1 MNRNILLNKTP
12 QLVDLNGD
20 TTNFDITF
28 TVTSKNKE
36 PFYLVVVDQK
46 TLDVNPNFSFRKA
59 DEGQLSG
66 NIVSDKNVYQ
76 NYFLCLKADEDCEV
90 NIEII
95 KKEIQPVVVKEEYV
109 PKEQPKEEDESFLS
123 RNWKWLLILL
133 IAGGVLLYIW
143 KIKKKDETSSPI
155 ESSVP
160 SSPISSSPISS
171 SPIPSSHVESLYNT
185 QENIDYN
192 TSNDTDL
199 NSSFFNNSNT
209 SKNLLQRI
217 QNMTK

>member
-46 TLDVNPNFSFRKA
+46 TLDVNPNFSFRQA
-59 DEGQLSG
+59 DKGQLSG
-66 NIVSDKNVYQ
+66 NIVSNKNVYQ

-95 KKEIQPVVVKEEYV
+95 KKEIQPVVVKEEYI
-109 PKEQPKEEDESFLS
+109 PEKQQQPHKEDESFLS

-143 KIKKKDETSSPI
+143 KIKKKDETSSPV

-160 SSPISSSPISS
+160 SSPIPYI
-171 SPIPSSHVESLYNT
+171 IIYT
-185 QENIDYN
+185 II
-192 TSNDTDL
+192 TC
-199 NSSFFNNSNT
+199 
-209 SKNLLQRI
+209 RI
-217 QNMTK
+217 FI

>member
-46 TLDVNPNFSFRKA
+46 TLDVNPNFSFRQA

-95 KKEIQPVVVKEEYV
+95 KKEIQPNVVKEEYI
-109 PKEQPKEEDESFLS
+109 PQQQKQQHKEEDESFLS

-143 KIKKKDETSSPI
+143 KIKKKDETSSPV

-160 SSPISSSPISS
+160 SSPIPSSP
-171 SPIPSSHVESLYNT
+171 VESLYNT

-192 TSNDTDL
+192 TSDNTDL

-217 QNMTK
+217 QNMAK

>member
-66 NIVSDKNVYQ
+66 NIVSDKNVSK
-76 NYFLCLKADEDCEV
+76 L
-90 NIEII
+90 
-95 KKEIQPVVVKEEYV
+95 
-109 PKEQPKEEDESFLS
+109 
-123 RNWKWLLILL
+123 
-133 IAGGVLLYIW
+133 
-143 KIKKKDETSSPI
+143 
-155 ESSVP
+155 
-160 SSPISSSPISS
+160 
-171 SPIPSSHVESLYNT
+171 
-185 QENIDYN
+185 
-192 TSNDTDL
+192 
-199 NSSFFNNSNT
+199 FFMFKS
-209 SKNLLQRI
+209 
-217 QNMTK
+217 

>member
-95 KKEIQPVVVKEEYV
+95 KKEIQPVVVKEEYI
-109 PKEQPKEEDESFLS
+109 PEKQQQHHKEDESFLS

-143 KIKKKDETSSPI
+143 KIKKKDETSSPV

-160 SSPISSSPISS
+160 SSPIPSSS
-171 SPIPSSHVESLYNT
+171 IPSSPVESLYNT